1 MKYLDKIR
9 NEQPLTICYTNDVV
23 KNFTANGLL
32 SIGAS
37 PAMSEAPEEAGEFY
51 KVAQALLIN
60 IGTLTAQNEQDIIA
74 IAQTANELG
83 LPIVFDP
90 VAVGA
95 STYRKQ
101 FCKLLLQSADVS
113 VIKGNASEILALID
127 DTATMKGTDS
137 DNNLNAVAIA
147 KKAYE
152 AYKTAIVVTGEQDV
166 IVQDGKVIML
176 SNGSP
181 LLTKVTGAGCL
192 LGGVIAG
199 FLFRNT
205 KPDIDALIEAV
216 SVFNIAAELA
226 AKNEDCN
233 GPGTFSSILL
243 DTLYHLDNMT
253 YQQWLRIEEV
263 E

>member
-1 MKYLDKIR
+1 MNYLNKIR
-9 NEQPLTICYTNDVV
+9 IENPLTICYTNDVV

-37 PAMSEAPEEAGEFY
+37 PAMSEAPEEAEEFY

-74 IAQTANELG
+74 IAQTANEAG
-83 LPIVFDP
+83 LPIVFDR
-90 VAVGA
+90 A

-101 FCKLLLQSADVS
+101 FCKLLLKSTKVS

-137 DNNLNAVAIA
+137 DANLDAVAIA
-147 KKAYE
+147 KKAY
-152 AYKTAIVVTGEQDV
+152 AIFKTAIVITGEEDV
-166 IVQDGKVIML
+166 IVQGDKAIVL
-176 SNGSP
+176 ANGSP
-181 LLTKVTGAGCL
+181 LLARVTGAGCL

-199 FLFRNT
+199 FLFRET
-205 KPDIDALIEAV
+205 EPDIEALIEAV
-216 SVFNIAAELA
+216 SVFNIAAEVA
-226 AKNEDCN
+226 AENENCG
-233 GPGTFSSILL
+233 GPGTFSPLLL
-243 DTLYHLDNMT
+243 DTLYHLNETT
-253 YQQWLRIEEV
+253 YQQRIRIQEV